1 MQTGQQP
8 DGIRTQKRM
17 GVGMMVMAWVLVLGF
32 GAWFFSGLLERQFNP
47 NTSLVTTENAG
58 GVREVTLKRNKY
70 GHYVTS
76 GAINGTPV
84 TFMLDTG
91 ATGVA
96 IPVALAERM
105 RLSRGRA
112 FQSQTAN
119 GTTLSYATRLD
130 SVAVGG
136 IELADVPASIVT
148 GLEMNQVLLGMTFL
162 KHIEFSQRGDT
173 LTLRQYP
180 DQVNLSR
187 N

>member
-1 MQTGQQP
+1 
-8 DGIRTQKRM
+8 M
-17 GVGMMVMAWVLVLGF
+17 GMGMMVITWVLVLGF

-47 NTSLVTTENAG
+47 NTSLRTSESAA

-76 GAINGTPV
+76 GTINGEPV

-96 IPVALAERM
+96 IPAALAERM
-105 RLSRGRA
+105 KLPRGRA

-119 GTTLSYATRLD
+119 GNTLSYATRLD

-136 IELADVPASIVT
+136 IALEDVPASIVT
-148 GLEMNQVLLGMTFL
+148 GMQLDEVLLGMTFL
-162 KHIEFSQRGDT
+162 KHIEFSQRGDM
-173 LTLRQYP
+173 LTLRQHP
-180 DQVNLSR
+180 Q
-187 N
+187 

>member
-1 MQTGQQP
+1 MQP
-8 DGIRTQKRM
+8 DDNPQDTRTQKRM
-17 GVGMMVMAWVLVLGF
+17 GLGMMVITWVLVLGF
-32 GAWFFSGLLERQFNP
+32 GAFFFADVLERQFNP
-47 NTSLVTTENAG
+47 NTSLRTTENAD

-76 GAINGTPV
+76 GVINGEAV

-96 IPVALAERM
+96 IPGALAEQM
-105 RLSRGRA
+105 DLPRGRA

-119 GTTLSYATRLD
+119 GMTLSYATRLD

-136 IELADVPASIVT
+136 IELRDVSASIVT
-148 GLEMNQVLLGMTFL
+148 GMELDEVLLGMTFL

-180 DQVNLSR
+180 E
-187 N
+187 